1 MFALRIEY
9 LTGRCVATS
18 YNDRSSVEWPP
29 HPARV
34 FYALVSAWAGA
45 DEPDD
50 VERRALE
57 WLAAQPAPSLCVDR
71 TGGGRSVVTHYVPV
85 NDTAVLATKFGS
97 LEEKLAQAHAA
108 EDDSAAVL
116 AQPADA
122 KQQRQAQATLE
133 KARKQIDAL
142 SRQLEMRKKADQND
156 SSGASTHMEKRAV
169 GLLPEGRV
177 RQPRTF
183 PSRALAEPT
192 MYLVWPASA
201 TDDIASAVD
210 AVARRVTHVG
220 HSSSLV
226 TCRVAPDAPEPALV
240 PDDSGDVVLRIASP
254 GLVQRLVDAH
264 ARHNQ
269 IEPRVMPCAFQA
281 YARPSLQAVTDIAS
295 STFGDDWTVFRQ
307 IDGPRLSSTLAAD
320 VAGAFRAALMSHA
333 DEPIA
338 EALSGHAADGSPS
351 TQPHAAFV
359 PLPYVGHRHATGALL
374 GIALVLPRDL
384 GDAERRAVLRA
395 VGRWEAASR
404 REIDDFEVDAPPLRL
419 RLGNRGV
426 LELERV
432 VWGTAPQATLR
443 PVNWARPSRR
453 WLSVTPVALDRNPGN
468 LFADDPAGSA
478 RAFLEASN
486 TIGIACERIGLP
498 RPVRVDVLP
507 SVTMPGV
514 SKARDFSA
522 FPADRRKPQRVK
534 VHAVLEFDTPVRG
547 PVLLGAGRFLGLG
560 LFRPIVDVPD
570 REDHR

>member
-34 FYALVSAWAGA
+34 FYALVSAWAGV

-57 WLAAQPAPSLCVDR
+57 WLAAQPAPSLCADM
-71 TGGGRSVVTHYVPV
+71 TAAGRSVVTHYVPV

-108 EDDSAAVL
+108 EADSAAVL
-116 AQPADA
+116 AQSTDP
-122 KQQRQAQATLE
+122 KPQRQAQVRLD
-133 KARKQIDAL
+133 KARQQIEVL
-142 SRQLEMRKKADQND
+142 SRQLDVRKKDDQND
-156 SSGASTHMEKRAV
+156 LSSASSDLEKRAI
-169 GLLPEGRV
+169 GLLPERRV

-183 PSRALAEPT
+183 PSRALAAPA
-192 MYLVWPASA
+192 MHLVWSA
-201 TDDIASAVD
+201 HAPDHIVHALD

-226 TCRVAPDAPEPALV
+226 TCRVTTDAPEPVLV
-240 PDDSGDVVLRIASP
+240 PDDTGELVLRVPAP

-281 YARPSLQAVTDIAS
+281 YARPSLQMAAAIGA

-333 DEPIA
+333 DEPIP

-374 GIALVLPRDL
+374 GIALVLPRDI

-395 VGRWEAASR
+395 VGRWEAAAR
-404 REIDDFEVDAPPLRL
+404 HEMEDLEVDAPPLRL
-419 RLGNRGV
+419 LLGNRGV

-443 PVNWARPSRR
+443 PVNWARPSRQ

-468 LFADDPAGSA
+468 LFADDPATSA

-486 TIGIACERIGLP
+486 TIGLACERIGLP
-498 RPVRVDVLP
+498 RPARVDVLP

-514 SKARDFSA
+514 SKARDFAA
-522 FPADRRKPQRVK
+522 FPAERRKPQRVK
-534 VHAVLEFDTPVRG
+534 VHAVLEFDAPVRG

-560 LFRPIVDVPD
+560 LFRPVVDASNPED
-570 REDHR
+570 RR

>member
-34 FYALVSAWAGA
+34 FYALVSAWAGE

-50 VERRALE
+50 VERWALE
-57 WLAAQPAPSLCVDR
+57 WLAAQPAPSLCVDM
-71 TGGGRSVVTHYVPV
+71 TAAGRSVVTHYVPV

-108 EDDSAAVL
+108 EADSAAVL
-116 AQPADA
+116 AQPTDA
-122 KQQRQAQATLE
+122 KQRRQGQARLD
-133 KARKQIDAL
+133 KARKQIEAL
-142 SRQLEMRKKADQND
+142 SRQLEMRKRDDQND
-156 SSGASTHMEKRAV
+156 LSRASSDLEKRAV
-169 GLLPEGRV
+169 GLLPERRG

-183 PSRALAEPT
+183 PSRALTEST
-192 MYLVWPASA
+192 LHLVWPVSA
-201 TDDIASAVD
+201 PNEVVDALD

-226 TCRVAPDAPEPALV
+226 TCRVTTDAPEPALV
-240 PDDSGDVVLRIASP
+240 PDDTGELVFRVPAP

-264 ARHNQ
+264 TRHNQ

-281 YARPSLQAVTDIAS
+281 YTLPSLQAAADIAAS
-295 STFGDDWTVFRQ
+295 IFGDDWTVFRQ
-307 IDGPRLSSTLAAD
+307 IDGPKLSSTLAAD
-320 VAGAFRAALMSHA
+320 VAGAFRAALMSYA
-333 DEPIA
+333 DEPIP
-338 EALSGHAADGSPS
+338 EVLSGHAADGSPS
-351 TQPHAAFV
+351 TRPHAAFV
-359 PLPYVGHRHATGALL
+359 PLPYVGHRHASGALL
-374 GIALVLPRDL
+374 GIALVLPRDV

-395 VGRWEAASR
+395 VGRWETAAR
-404 REIDDFEVDAPPLRL
+404 HAMEDLEVDAPTLRL
-419 RLGNRGV
+419 LLGARGV

-443 PVNWARPSRR
+443 PVNWARPSRQ

-468 LFADDPAGSA
+468 LFAADAATSA

-486 TIGIACERIGLP
+486 TISTACERIGLP

-514 SKARDFSA
+514 SKARDFTA

-534 VHAVLEFDTPVRG
+534 VHAVLEFDSPVRG

-560 LFRPIVDVPD
+560 LFRPVVDASNS
-570 REDHR
+570 EDHR